1 MAKKIDQTEPA
12 KPVAKSAA
20 VKKTVKP
27 KAEAPVKETAPK
39 AKAKPAVKA
48 AITAA
53 PKTKVAAKKS
63 VSVTEIPVLKAVEV
77 YSRFTDF
84 DIALFKSGK
93 HYKLYE
99 KFGSHVVEFNGVIGT
114 YFAVWAPNAQY
125 VSLIA
130 NFNGWDRG
138 SHPLYVRWDG
148 SGVWEGFIPNI
159 GVGETYK
166 YYINSS
172 TGEDLEKSDPFALRW
187 EVAPKTASIVADTFY
202 EWKDTDWMATR
213 EGHNGLNRPYSVYE
227 MHIGS
232 WARNHESPDEFL
244 TYDQLA
250 DKLVP
255 YIKEMGFTHV
265 EFMPIMEHPYYPS
278 WGYQI
283 TGFFAASSRYGTP
296 QQLMYLVEQLHLAGV
311 GVILDWVP
319 SHFPGDIHALYKFDG
334 THLYEHADV
343 RKGFHP
349 DWKSYIFNYGRNE
362 VRAFLISNAIFWLDR
377 YHADGLRV
385 DAVASMLYL
394 DYSRNHGEW
403 ETNMY
408 GGNENLEAI
417 SFLKEFNEAVYSNFP
432 DTQTIAE
439 ESTAFTGVSRPVYTG
454 GLGFGM
460 KWMMGWMHDSIKY
473 FSTDPL
479 YRKYH
484 HNQITFSLIYA
495 FTENFMLPFSHDE
508 VVYGKGSMLRK
519 MPGDEWQQ
527 FANLRLLYS
536 YMFTHPGTKLLF
548 MGGEFGQGTE
558 WNFQNSLDW
567 YLLEYPNHQGIKE
580 TIKALNHL
588 YRDEPALYEKGFEW
602 SSFEWIDGGN
612 SNDSI
617 LVYNRK
623 GHDVINDLVIVLN
636 MTPITHQGYRIGM
649 PSKGKWTEIFNSDAK
664 AYWGSGVENSEPLA
678 TEIVNWHGRD
688 NSITISVPP
697 LGAVVFKKA
706 AIVPAKYELKK

>member
-1 MAKKIDQTEPA
+1 MAKKIDQTETA
-12 KPVAKSAA
+12 KPAAKTAA
-20 VKKTVKP
+20 EKKTVKP
-27 KAEAPVKETAPK
+27 KAEAAKQAAAPK
-39 AKAKPAVKA
+39 AKPAEKKA
-48 AITAA
+48 AAE
-53 PKTKVAAKKS
+53 PKPKAAAKKTAIVEAAPS
-63 VSVTEIPVLKAVEV
+63 VLKAVEV

-99 KFGSHVVEFNGVIGT
+99 KFGSHVIEFDGVVGT

-130 NFNGWDRG
+130 NFNGWNRG

-148 SGVWEGFIPNI
+148 SGIWEGFIPNV

-166 YYINSS
+166 YYIKSS

-202 EWKDTDWMATR
+202 EWKDNDWMATR
-213 EGHNGLNRPYSVYE
+213 AGHNALNRPYSVYE

-250 DKLVP
+250 HKLVP
-255 YIKEMGFTHV
+255 YITEMGFTHV

-283 TGFFAASSRYGTP
+283 TGFFAASSRYGNP
-296 QQLMYLVEQLHLAGV
+296 QQLMYLIEQLHKAGI

-362 VRAFLISNAIFWLDR
+362 VRAFLISNAIFWLER

-403 ETNMY
+403 EANVF

-417 SFLKEFNEAVYSNFP
+417 SFLKEFNEAVYSMFP

-439 ESTAFTGVSRPVYTG
+439 ESTSFTGVSRPVYAG

-567 YLLEYPNHQGIKE
+567 YLLEYPNHQGIKA
-580 TIKALNHL
+580 TVKALNHL

-617 LVYNRK
+617 LIYTRK
-623 GHDVINDLVIVLN
+623 GHDVVNDLVVVLN
-636 MTPITHQGYRIGM
+636 MTPITHHGFRVGM
-649 PSKGKWTEIFNSDAK
+649 PSTGKWTEIFNSDAK
-664 AYWGSGVENSEPLA
+664 AYWGSGVENSGPLVA
-678 TEIVNWHGRD
+678 EAVSWHGRD
-688 NSITISVPP
+688 NSISIAVPP
-697 LGAVVFKKA
+697 LGAVIFKKA
-706 AIVPAKYELKK
+706 AQVPPKYELKK